1 MMHVSRDFDHHV
13 RVLSAVP
20 TTACDFAMPVQ
31 RSIDAGD
38 RRSRDFASDGV
49 ARFSVDVSIW
59 WAAPNGLFN
68 GLIWPK
74 VGCASIA

>member
-1 MMHVSRDFDHHV
+1 MMHVSRDLNHHV
-13 RVLSAVP
+13 RALSAVP

-31 RSIDAGD
+31 RSIEAGD
-38 RRSRDFASDGV
+38 RRSRDFASDGI